1 MVRQSLAVLDRL
13 AIKPTC
19 TIGGA
24 YEGTAHDTS
33 EADCGCLVG
42 KLDEFLGLD
51 PALHRMMARRRAE
64 VLRDRDN
71 LDSGVVQVLEGFTDL
86 RTGLAHSKNEIG
98 LGDQSGHPRRSQYI
112 QGTLVAEARTNPLE
126 DPRDRLHVMCENL
139 RLGFEDLM
147 QVLRIAGEVGC
158 QHLNPGIGVDL
169 VTLPDGFG
177 LEPRTLIWKIIR
189 TYTSDSGIAKTHLAY
204 RISDPKGFGCVECGG
219 LAGVNLA
226 KIAAPGADIASDEE
240 RGFAVFPALEDVGAS
255 RLLA

>member
-51 PALHRMMARRRAE
+51 PALHWMMARRRAE

-71 LDSGVVQVLEGFTDL
+71 LDSGVVQVLKCFADL

-98 LGDQSGHPRRSQYI
+98 LGDQTGHPRRSQYI
-112 QGTLVAEARTNPLE
+112 QGTLVAEARTNSIE
-126 DPRDRLHVMCENL
+126 DPRDCLHVMCKNL

-147 QVLRIAGEVGC
+147 QVLQVAGEVRC
-158 QHLNPGIGVDL
+158 QHLNAGVRVDL
-169 VTLPDGFG
+169 VNLADGLG
-177 LEPRTLIWKIIR
+177 VEPRTLIWKIIATDTGDR
-189 TYTSDSGIAKTHLAY
+189 RIAKIHFAH
-204 RISDPKGFGCVECGG
+204 RISDPKGF
-219 LAGVNLA
+219 A
-226 KIAAPGADIASDEE
+226 
-240 RGFAVFPALEDVGAS
+240 
-255 RLLA
+255 